1 MNQALVK
8 GEGSEA
14 VSSRRR
20 RQGREERLR
29 DWSGRRSR
37 TSRSRTRRRRSRSSS
52 RSRSR
57 SCRRVRDHRS
67 SSDEDLSYVEYK
79 DLQRGNRGRSC
90 KRKDVIPEK
99 RSSSSKSSLPKCRFR
114 AKGPRNE
121 QSLRSRSNSDSK
133 SSPGKRGSTSDEAS
147 CFWRNSKRKRPSM
160 RKRPR
165 RPFEVK
171 REKCEVQS
179 LSPMPTFGLPTLPT
193 LPTLPRYRS
202 EKENVDKKEKRR
214 DALDEMKY
222 KSTVKTEPVVMDQS
236 NIAQV
241 QWKQIL
247 DLENQEKD
255 EELNLARE
263 EMQLKDNLIQSQ
275 CEEISKLK
283 FEAKEQVQRANSL
296 NADVEILREK
306 NEEKEKCLCNI
317 KINQESMKEEIARLD
332 ENVKSFED
340 QVVALQES
348 VNLVTAE
355 KDDLQE
361 SVNQLTVEKELVEI
375 KSFKLQRSNESL
387 REQLGDEKGREGDLE
402 KLRSLLAIE
411 CESGRAEI
419 AEMRRELSKMKEGD
433 NVYPGLVE
441 RLSNL
446 KVENQKFKTAC
457 SMMKNDNETLK
468 KELHELQR
476 VNHKQSWEVHRLQA
490 ELDFVKKENNN
501 NNVNEQAQTS
511 ACPNQLKAQELRT
524 LPR

>member
-1 MNQALVK
+1 M
-8 GEGSEA
+8 
-14 VSSRRR
+14 
-20 RQGREERLR
+20 
-29 DWSGRRSR
+29 
-37 TSRSRTRRRRSRSSS
+37 
-52 RSRSR
+52 
-57 SCRRVRDHRS
+57 S

-79 DLQRGNRGRSC
+79 DLQSGNRGRSC

-121 QSLRSRSNSDSK
+121 QSLRSRSNSDSN
-133 SSPGKRGSTSDEAS
+133 SSPGKRGSTSEEAS

-160 RKRPR
+160 RKRPM

-171 REKCEVQS
+171 KEKCEVQS
-179 LSPMPTFGLPTLPT
+179 LSPMH
-193 LPTLPRYRS
+193 RHRS
-202 EKENVDKKEKRR
+202 EKEDVDNKEKRR

-306 NEEKEKCLCNI
+306 NEKKEKCLCNI

-433 NVYPGLVE
+433 DAYPGLVE

-457 SMMKNDNETLK
+457 SMMKNDHETLK
-468 KELHELQR
+468 RELHELQK
-476 VNHKQSWEVHRLQA
+476 VNHKQSWEVRRLQA
-490 ELDFVKKENNN
+490 ELDFVKKENNNN

-511 ACPNQLKAQELRT
+511 ACPNQLKARELRT